1 MNERQ
6 FLISG
11 KERREQKKRL
21 AELERFVR
29 MFWFYN
35 DIDEVYGGGMDKED
49 AEKLLNQKKLE
60 IEILKANLA
69 RRFC

>member
-1 MNERQ
+1 MNETQ

>member
-11 KERREQKKRL
+11 KERIEQKKRL
-21 AELERFVR
+21 AELQRFVR

-35 DIDEVYGGGMDKED
+35 DIDEVYGGGMDKDE
-49 AEKLLNQKKLE
+49 AQKLLNQKELE